1 MNFPITRPR
10 RLRSSRAIR
19 DTVAETQLS
28 ISDFVYP
35 IFVKEGIDGKI
46 PIESMP
52 GIYQMSLED
61 AKREAKEV
69 ESLGIK
75 TVILFG
81 IPQKKDELGSEAY
94 SESGIIARAI
104 HEIKSTVPELVV
116 IADACLCEYTSHGHC
131 GILDKNGNVLN
142 DPTLELLKK
151 EAYVYAK
158 MGADIIAPSGMMDG
172 MVRAIRS
179 ALDES
184 GFYNTGIMSYSV
196 KYSSNFYGPFRDA
209 AESAPAFGDRKSYQM
224 DFRNVREA
232 IKESKL
238 DIEEGAD
245 YLMVKPALAYLD
257 VISLIKREFPYMPLA
272 AYNVS
277 GEYSMVKAA
286 AKSGW
291 IDEKSVAVEILTS
304 IKRAGADIII
314 TYFAKDM
321 AKWLGGAV

>member
-1 MNFPITRPR
+1 MNFPTIRPR
-10 RLRSSRAIR
+10 RLRSSKAIR
-19 DTVAETQLS
+19 DMVAETNLT
-28 ISDFVYP
+28 ISDLVYP
-35 IFVKEGIDGKI
+35 IFVKEGISDRV
-46 PIESMP
+46 PVESMP
-52 GIYQMSLED
+52 GIFQLSLED
-61 AKREAKEV
+61 AKSEAREAYE
-69 ESLGIK
+69 LGIK
-75 TVILFG
+75 AVILFG
-81 IPQKKDELGSEAY
+81 IPESKDELGSEAY
-94 SESGIIARAI
+94 SEEGIIARAI
-104 HEIKSTVPELVV
+104 YEIKSAVPELVV

-172 MVRAIRS
+172 MVKAIRS

-184 GFYNTGIMSYSV
+184 GFYNTAIMSYSV
-196 KYSSNFYGPFRDA
+196 KYSSSFYGPFRDA

-224 DFRNVREA
+224 DFRNANEA
-232 IKESKL
+232 IKEAQL

-257 VISLIKREFPYMPLA
+257 VINLIKREFPYMPLA

-286 AKSGW
+286 AQNGW
-291 IDEKSVAVEILTS
+291 IDERAIVFEILTA

-314 TYFAKDM
+314 TYFAKNI
-321 AKWLGGAV
+321 AEILGGAI

>member
-1 MNFPITRPR
+1 MNFPTIRPR
-10 RLRSSRAIR
+10 RLRSSKAIR
-19 DTVAETQLS
+19 DMVAETNLT
-28 ISDFVYP
+28 ISDLVYP
-35 IFVKEGIDGKI
+35 IFVKEGISDRV
-46 PIESMP
+46 PVESMP
-52 GIYQMSLED
+52 GIFQLSLED
-61 AKREAKEV
+61 AKSEAREAYE
-69 ESLGIK
+69 LGIK
-75 TVILFG
+75 AVILFG
-81 IPQKKDELGSEAY
+81 IPESKDELGSEAY
-94 SESGIIARAI
+94 SEEGIIARAI
-104 HEIKSTVPELVV
+104 YEIKSAVPELVV

-172 MVRAIRS
+172 MVKAIRS

-184 GFYNTGIMSYSV
+184 GFYNTAIMSYSV
-196 KYSSNFYGPFRDA
+196 KYSSSFYGPFRDA

-224 DFRNVREA
+224 DFRNANEA
-232 IKESKL
+232 IKEAQL

-257 VISLIKREFPYMPLA
+257 VINLIKREFPYMPLA

-286 AKSGW
+286 AQNGW
-291 IDEKSVAVEILTS
+291 IDERAIVFEILTA

-314 TYFAKDM
+314 TYFAKNI
-321 AKWLGGAV
+321 AKILGGAI

>member
-1 MNFPITRPR
+1 VNFPTIRPR
-10 RLRSSRAIR
+10 RLRNSKAIR
-19 DTVAETQLS
+19 DMVAETNLT
-28 ISDFVYP
+28 ISDLVYP
-35 IFVKEGIDGKI
+35 IFVKEGISDRV
-46 PIESMP
+46 PVESMP
-52 GIYQMSLED
+52 GIFQLSLED
-61 AKREAKEV
+61 AKSEAREAYE
-69 ESLGIK
+69 LGIK
-75 TVILFG
+75 AVILFG
-81 IPQKKDELGSEAY
+81 IPESKDELGSEAY
-94 SESGIIARAI
+94 SEEGIIARAI
-104 HEIKSTVPELVV
+104 YEIKSAVPELVV

-172 MVRAIRS
+172 MVKAIRN

-184 GFYNTGIMSYSV
+184 GFYNTAIMSYSV
-196 KYSSNFYGPFRDA
+196 KYSSSFYGPFRDA

-224 DFRNVREA
+224 DFRNANEA
-232 IKESKL
+232 IKEAQL

-257 VISLIKREFPYMPLA
+257 VINLIKREFPYMPLA

-286 AKSGW
+286 AQNGW
-291 IDEKSVAVEILTS
+291 IDERAIVFEILTA

-314 TYFAKDM
+314 TYFAKNI
-321 AKWLGGAV
+321 AKILGGAI